1 MQRTGVLM
9 GLCLGAAAAAVM
21 AQEAAKTHIALA
33 PPELKWAPA
42 PPAFPKGATMAVLA
56 GDPGASGPFAVRAR
70 MPAGYKVAPHFHP
83 TDENI
88 TVLSGVFALGMGDK
102 FEEATMKAL
111 PVGGYASMPAGMHHF
126 AMARTPVVIQ
136 IHGVGPFAL
145 TYVNPADDPRQQAPA
160 TK

>member
-9 GLCLGAAAAAVM
+9 GLCLGAAAAAAM

-56 GDPGASGPFAVRAR
+56 GDPGASGPFTVRAR

-111 PVGGYASMPAGMHHF
+111 PVGGYASMPAAMHHF

-136 IHGVGPFAL
+136 VHGVGPFAL